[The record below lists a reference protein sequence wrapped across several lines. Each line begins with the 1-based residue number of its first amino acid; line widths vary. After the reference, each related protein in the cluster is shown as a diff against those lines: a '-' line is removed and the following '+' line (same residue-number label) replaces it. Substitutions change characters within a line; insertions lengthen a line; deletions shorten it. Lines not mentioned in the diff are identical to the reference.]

1 MEIKSHLFE
10 IMQVC
15 FLQSILFLLYL
26 SVMPK
31 TNFLNNNKNNNKKKK
46 KKKKRKKER
55 KNSWFSYAL
64 SQLYT
69 MFVRKLFL
77 HVSFIYV
84 FII

>member
-31 TNFLNNNKNNNKKKK
+31 TNFLNNNKNNNNKKTKK
-46 KKKKRKKER
+46 QKKER

-64 SQLYT
+64 SQFYT
-69 MFVRKLFL
+69 VFVRKLFL

>member
-31 TNFLNNNKNNNKKKK
+31 TNFLNNNKNNNNKKTKK
-46 KKKKRKKER
+46 QKKER
-55 KNSWFSYAL
+55 KNSWFSYEL
-64 SQLYT
+64 SQFYT
-69 MFVRKLFL
+69 VFVRKLFL